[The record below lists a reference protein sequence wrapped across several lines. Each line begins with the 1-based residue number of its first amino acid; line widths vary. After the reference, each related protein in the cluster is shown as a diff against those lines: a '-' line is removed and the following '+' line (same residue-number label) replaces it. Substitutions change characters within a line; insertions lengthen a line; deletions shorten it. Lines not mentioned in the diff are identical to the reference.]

1 MPIKISGLKCD
12 NCDWRNDAIPFEDY
26 PKCIGKPCPRCGN
39 NLLTQEE
46 YDNCVAMAKRVEK
59 IERVLYYF
67 RFLNPMFYLR
77 LIFGDNRKEKT
88 LTFEYP
94 KRSTNEQD

>member
-1 MPIKISGLKCD
+1 MPINISGLKCD
-12 NCDWRNDAIPFEDY
+12 NCEWRNDTIQFEDY
-26 PKCIGKPCPRCGN
+26 PANIGKPCPHCGN
-39 NLLTQEE
+39 NLLTQQEF
-46 YDNCVAMAKRVEK
+46 DHCLAMTKKVKK
-59 IERVLYYF
+59 IERWLYYL

-94 KRSTNEQD
+94 KRTTNEQD